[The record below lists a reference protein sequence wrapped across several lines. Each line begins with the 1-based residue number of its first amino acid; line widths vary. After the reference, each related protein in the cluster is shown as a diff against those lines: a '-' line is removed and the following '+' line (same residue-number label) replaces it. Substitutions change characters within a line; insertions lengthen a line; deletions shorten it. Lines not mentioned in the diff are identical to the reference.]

1 MKDYPM
7 HWNFTFEEQPLVLYA
22 KISGELRKEDIAKMS
37 IEGIMLARSKN
48 CNKFIVDYRNA
59 VLVGSEMDIYETNT
73 NLEKTGLTRTDRI
86 AVLINRDIP
95 SFRFAETVSGNRG
108 WRQLKYF
115 ENEAEARD
123 WING

>member
-1 MKDYPM
+1 
-7 HWNFTFEEQPLVLYA
+7 
-22 KISGELRKEDIAKMS
+22 MS